1 MGVEANL
8 NAESILDIYKQLQKL
23 AKNQSIVIDEL
34 AKLQGEVQSIKRII
48 TEGLVEDTEIRG
60 QTDKLFSAVMELQE
74 SQPNILS
81 HQLVERERL
90 Q

>member
-1 MGVEANL
+1 MDKE
-8 NAESILDIYKQLQKL
+8 ILDIYQQLQKML
-23 AKNQSIVIDEL
+23 KTQAIVIDEV
-34 AKLQGEVQSIKRII
+34 AKLQAEVKSIKRII
-48 TEGLVEDTEIRG
+48 TEGLVEDAQIKG

-74 SQPNILS
+74 SQPSILS

>member
-1 MGVEANL
+1 MV
-8 NAESILDIYKQLQKL
+8 NAENILDIYQHLQKL
-23 AKNQSIVIDEL
+23 SEHQKTIINEIALLKQ
-34 AKLQGEVQSIKRII
+34 EVKSLKRII
-48 TEGLVEDTEIRG
+48 TEGLVEDTQIRG

>member
-1 MGVEANL
+1 MQET
-8 NAESILDIYKQLQKL
+8 ILDIYQQLQKML
-23 AKNQSIVIDEL
+23 KTQSIVIDEV
-34 AKLQGEVQSIKRII
+34 AKLQAEVKSIKRII

>member
-1 MGVEANL
+1 MVNEKN
-8 NAESILDIYKQLQKL
+8 ILDIYQHLQKL
-23 AKNQSIVIDEL
+23 SEHQRTIINEIVTLREDV
-34 AKLQGEVQSIKRII
+34 KSIKRII
-48 TEGLVEDTEIRG
+48 TEGLVEDTQIRG
-60 QTDKLFSAVMELQE
+60 QADKLFSAVMELQE

>member
-1 MGVEANL
+1 MLKTQA
-8 NAESILDIYKQLQKL
+8 
-23 AKNQSIVIDEL
+23 IVIDEV
-34 AKLQGEVQSIKRII
+34 AKLQAEVKSIKRII
-48 TEGLVEDTEIRG
+48 TEGLVEDAQIKG

-74 SQPNILS
+74 SQPSILS

>member
-1 MGVEANL
+1 MEEN
-8 NAESILDIYKQLQKL
+8 ILDIYKHLQKMSGF
-23 AKNQSIVIDEL
+23 QTQIIEEL
-34 AKLQGEVQSIKRII
+34 ALLKQEVQSIKRII
-48 TEGLVEDTEIRG
+48 TEGLVEDTQIRG
-60 QTDKLFSAVMELQE
+60 QADKLFSAVMELQE

>member
-1 MGVEANL
+1 ME
-8 NAESILDIYKQLQKL
+8 EKILDIYQQLQKML
-23 AKNQSIVIDEL
+23 KTQAIVIDEV
-34 AKLQGEVQSIKRII
+34 AKLQVEVQSIKRII

-60 QTDKLFSAVMELQE
+60 QTDKLFSAVMELQQ
-74 SQPNILS
+74 SQPDMLA

>member
-1 MGVEANL
+1 MEDK
-8 NAESILDIYKQLQKL
+8 ILDIYQQLQKML
-23 AKNQSIVIDEL
+23 KTQAIVIDEV
-34 AKLQGEVQSIKRII
+34 AKLQAEVKSIKRII

>member
-1 MGVEANL
+1 MQET
-8 NAESILDIYKQLQKL
+8 ILDIYQQLQKML
-23 AKNQSIVIDEL
+23 KTQAIVIDEV
-34 AKLQGEVQSIKRII
+34 AKLQAEVKSIKRII

>member
-1 MGVEANL
+1 MV
-8 NAESILDIYKQLQKL
+8 NAENILDIYQHLQKL
-23 AKNQSIVIDEL
+23 SEHQKTIINEIALLKQD
-34 AKLQGEVQSIKRII
+34 VQSIKRII
-48 TEGLVEDTEIRG
+48 TEGLVEDTQIRG

-74 SQPNILS
+74 SQPSILS